1 MAAILLKD
9 ITIDGSLKDILIQ
22 GSRISKIGE
31 AGDSVGWEISGD
43 IETMDCSGMVAIPGF
58 VNMHTH
64 SPMSLMRGIE
74 EDVKFQCWLQKIW
87 EGEKNLDHDYVYW
100 ATKLACLE
108 MIKTGTTT
116 FNDQYW
122 FFEDSVRAATEMG
135 MRIATGY
142 DVMDKGDP
150 AEAERQKEQCEKKS
164 APFLGSDNT
173 CLIYEI
179 AFHAIYSVSENMML
193 WVNDFARKHDLNIHI
208 HLSETLKEVEDCK
221 AAHGGLTPVEYLD
234 RLGILSDR
242 VLAAHTLWVSPSDI
256 EILAK
261 RGVHCIHNINSNAK
275 LASGYRFPYN
285 ELRDAGVNVC
295 IGTDGCASS
304 NNLDIQEAMK
314 TSALFQKAWRDD
326 PSALPIPEL
335 MNMATVNG
343 AKALRLDAGRI
354 EEGAVADM
362 SIVDTDNSFF
372 LSHGSFLAN
381 FVYSA
386 HSDCIDSVICN
397 GKFLMRH
404 REVEGEKEILKEARR
419 VLSKI

>member
-31 AGDSVGWEISGD
+31 AGDSVGWEIYGD

-87 EGEKNLDHDYVYW
+87 EVEKNLDHDYVYW

-150 AEAERQKEQCEKKS
+150 AEAERQKEQC
-164 APFLGSDNT
+164 
-173 CLIYEI
+173 
-179 AFHAIYSVSENMML
+179 
-193 WVNDFARKHDLNIHI
+193 
-208 HLSETLKEVEDCK
+208 
-221 AAHGGLTPVEYLD
+221 
-234 RLGILSDR
+234 
-242 VLAAHTLWVSPSDI
+242 
-256 EILAK
+256 
-261 RGVHCIHNINSNAK
+261 
-275 LASGYRFPYN
+275 
-285 ELRDAGVNVC
+285 
-295 IGTDGCASS
+295 
-304 NNLDIQEAMK
+304 
-314 TSALFQKAWRDD
+314 
-326 PSALPIPEL
+326 
-335 MNMATVNG
+335 
-343 AKALRLDAGRI
+343 
-354 EEGAVADM
+354 
-362 SIVDTDNSFF
+362 
-372 LSHGSFLAN
+372 
-381 FVYSA
+381 
-386 HSDCIDSVICN
+386 
-397 GKFLMRH
+397 
-404 REVEGEKEILKEARR
+404 
-419 VLSKI
+419 

>member
-9 ITIDGSLKDILIQ
+9 ITIDSSLKDILIQ

-87 EGEKNLDHDYVYW
+87 EVEKNLDHDYVYW

-150 AEAERQKEQCEKKS
+150 AEAERQKEQCEVKS
-164 APFLGSDNT
+164 APFLGSDNP

-326 PSALPIPEL
+326 PSSLPIPEL
-335 MNMATVNG
+335 MDMATVNG

-354 EEGAVADM
+354 EEGAVADI